1 MNLELLFEDG
11 VKGNCVKDNSLNE
24 EYLYSIVNRDGKY
37 NVYVLDFINN
47 SLTKLGKLFNE
58 DYSNIKIETIRKSYT
73 TYDWDGSCCFGPYKG
88 FVCTLPDKTIEV
100 YYFISRDAQ
109 RATKIFSKEDK
120 IVDFE
125 QVFLYHGQ
133 CLDNPYYIVKH
144 LDGTKSLV
152 NMELHSPEE
161 GLKYVVSHALKMENK
176 NNDGRISIT
185 EAKGVDQISYTYN
198 LHTFRKS
205 NIRTQNGQFA
215 KLESSINE
223 NYNNLQ
229 SPKKR

>member
-1 MNLELLFEDG
+1 MNLELLFEDD
-11 VKGNCVKDNSLNE
+11 VKGNCVKDSSLNE
-24 EYLYSIVNRDGKY
+24 EYLYSVVNKDGKY

-58 DYSNIKIETIRKSYT
+58 DYSHITIGTIRKSYT
-73 TYDWDGSCCFGPYKG
+73 TCDWDGSCGHNSYKG
-88 FVCTLPDKTIEV
+88 FICTLPDETIEA
-100 YYFISRDAQ
+100 YYFISRKAR

-152 NMELHSPEE
+152 NMDLYSPEK
-161 GLKYVVSHALKMENK
+161 GLKYVVSHALDMKNI
-176 NNDGRISIT
+176 NNDGRISIV
-185 EAKGVDQISYTYN
+185 EANGVDQISYTYN

-205 NIRTQNGQFA
+205 NVRKQTGKFA
-215 KLESSINE
+215 KEESSINE